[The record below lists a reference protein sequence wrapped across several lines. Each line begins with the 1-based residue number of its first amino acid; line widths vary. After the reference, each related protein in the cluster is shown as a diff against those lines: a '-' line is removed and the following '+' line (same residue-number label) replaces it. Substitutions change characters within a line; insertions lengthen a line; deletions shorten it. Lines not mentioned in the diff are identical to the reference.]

1 MAATHWLADCWRKAD
16 ARCRKGGIATPPF
29 AEDIS
34 RLHAYGLGDTGLVA
48 YTRAPRTLGP
58 NSPVPTPMWR
68 VVHPP
73 PPLRVSRPARARPR
87 SRWTVWAIVSC
98 FPRGCLWAPTHPH
111 PGLHGLTGDLTM
123 LTRRP
128 LLLLVDYVRV
138 TLEGGSAA
146 PTTHS
151 SRRPKIRWP
160 RPSGRLRTGFGERS
174 IAWPLQLL

>member
-1 MAATHWLADCWRKAD
+1 MMSRTRSLSRNPTYVTRVPRLVRAVGAECVV
-16 ARCRKGGIATPPF
+16 KGLRGGGPLPSSA
-29 AEDIS
+29 
-34 RLHAYGLGDTGLVA
+34 LCGGWC
-48 YTRAPRTLGP
+48 TL
-58 NSPVPTPMWR
+58 
-68 VVHPP
+68 